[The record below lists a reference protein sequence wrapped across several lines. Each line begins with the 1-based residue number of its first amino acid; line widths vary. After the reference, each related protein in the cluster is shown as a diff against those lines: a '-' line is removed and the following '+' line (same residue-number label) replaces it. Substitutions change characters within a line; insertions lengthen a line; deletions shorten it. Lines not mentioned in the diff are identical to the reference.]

1 MMSRADFV
9 NVASVLNK
17 EKLSVKA
24 VTAIANELDRIYPA
38 FDRERF
44 LEQAI
49 NPECS
54 LPIKKQRSTKVSGT
68 KNA

>member
-9 NVASVLNK
+9 NVANVLSK

-44 LEQAI
+44 LEQALH
-49 NPECS
+49 PDCK
-54 LPIKKQRSTKVSGT
+54 LPVKKQRSRRG
-68 KNA
+68 N